1 LWYDFSFS
9 LFTIIPEIWILYARA
24 GMLQFRLL
32 SLSRQSNPSTLTAGL
47 FPKFART
54 QPPFLAVEL
63 DVGEDDDEGGGGIGD
78 DIGEKNLSSPNRASC
93 INGLATL
100 LGGDP
105 QKNGGGDEAM
115 TCVQDC
121 CSTP

>member
-1 LWYDFSFS
+1 
-9 LFTIIPEIWILYARA
+9 
-24 GMLQFRLL
+24 M
-32 SLSRQSNPSTLTAGL
+32 AGL
-47 FPKFART
+47 FPKFAQT
-54 QPPFLAVEL
+54 QPTFLAVEL
-63 DVGEDDDEGGGGIGD
+63 ELGEEDDDEGCGGGTGD
-78 DIGEKNLSSPNRASC
+78 DVIGEKNMSSPNRASC

-105 QKNGGGDEAM
+105 QKNGGGDEAI